1 MVSRLKFMSTTITI
15 DVAFLTEDQRD
26 SATLLF
32 ARSGGWQPL
41 VNGEPN
47 PITAEAYG
55 VTMIAQYLRQRV
67 SEQSAYDAQIEAAQ
81 AVTDL
86 LEGVTVTTPAEEIFD
101 FPTPPIVTPV

>member
-1 MVSRLKFMSTTITI
+1 MSTTTITI
-15 DVAFLTEDQRD
+15 DVAFLTEEQRD

-41 VNGEPN
+41 VDGEPN
-47 PITAEAYG
+47 PVSAEAYG

>member
-1 MVSRLKFMSTTITI
+1 MSTTTITI
-15 DVAFLTEDQRD
+15 DVAFLTEEQRD

-32 ARSGGWQPL
+32 ARSGGWQATID
-41 VNGEPN
+41 GEPN

-67 SEQSAYDAQIEAAQ
+67 SEQSAYDAQIAAAQ

>member
-1 MVSRLKFMSTTITI
+1 MSTTITI

-41 VNGEPN
+41 VDGEPN

-55 VTMIAQYLRQRV
+55 VTMIAKYLRQRV
-67 SEQSAYDAQIEAAQ
+67 SEQSAYDAQIAAAQ
-81 AVTDL
+81 EVAEL
-86 LEGVTVTTPAEEIFD
+86 LEGVTVTTPIEEIFD

>member
-1 MVSRLKFMSTTITI
+1 MSTTTITI
-15 DVAFLTEDQRD
+15 DVAFLTTEQRD

-41 VNGEPN
+41 VDGEPN
-47 PITAEAYG
+47 PISAEAYG
-55 VTMIAQYLRQRV
+55 VTMIAGYLRQRV

-86 LEGVTVTTPAEEIFD
+86 LEGVTVTTPDE
-101 FPTPPIVTPV
+101 FPTPPTTTPV